1 MPPRYDPAPDRAGS
15 PDEGCLVI
23 ESPEAIQR
31 ALLAEWAEVAG
42 ERNLVEELL
51 AERRAAAVREA
62 EEVEAYLAEARG
74 RPGSGGAPVLGRER
88 PTAAA
93 SLWTDGAVASG

>member
-1 MPPRYDPAPDRAGS
+1 MNVAR
-15 PDEGCLVI
+15 
-23 ESPEAIQR
+23 AIQR

-51 AERRAAAVREA
+51 AERRAAAVRET

-74 RPGSGGAPVLGRER
+74 RPGPGGAPVLGRER
-88 PTAAA
+88 PTGRRQP
-93 SLWTDGAVASG
+93 LD